1 MKTVEELIRK
11 LMKNQMD
18 YNIFIKFN
26 SKTAIEKTALTNLI
40 RKAISDGYI
49 QKTDSNLLKV
59 TKEGRQYINKLEG
72 KEEAPKTV
80 KSVRVN
86 IDTKN
91 AKLDSQIIAKAY
103 NIKLDFSE
111 DLLKLAEEIN
121 NKADFTNIEDNRIDL
136 RNLKTITIDSES
148 SKDLDDAFSV
158 EKLDNGNYKVY
169 VHISDVSHFIELD
182 SPLDLEARNRGN
194 STYLIDTVYNM
205 FPESLSNNIISLN
218 ENVDR
223 FALTF
228 ITDINSNGEILDS
241 CICKSI
247 IKSDRKLS
255 YYYAEQIIKNEAED
269 EDWLKELMINA
280 LDVKNILYKK
290 RKEGKGLEF
299 EDQDVKIVLDDEGMP
314 IEFYAEE
321 KKESSKIV
329 EELMIFTNSEVAK
342 KLSKYEG
349 VIYRYHGS
357 PDEYRFNNFKI
368 LAHNKGYD
376 LKQLEDKTYDIKAFI
391 DDIKG
396 KQDENLL
403 IPVLLR
409 SMTPSS
415 YSTINK
421 SHFGLGFDYY
431 TYFTSPIRRYA
442 DLLIHR
448 IVKDVLIKNNNS
460 NSIEEK
466 LKNICINS
474 TESCSL
480 LDKTSKKAE
489 RHLRQIKAARYMKNR
504 LGDEYYGVISSITK
518 NGIYVEIEGLEI
530 EGFIE
535 STYVGSNY
543 KFYQDMQSVYIDK
556 IKAYEL
562 GNRVKILVA
571 SADIENARI
580 FFSL

>member
-26 SKTAIEKTALTNLI
+26 SKTAIEKTSLTNLI

-49 QKTDSNLLKV
+49 QKTDGNLLKV
-59 TKEGRQYINKLEG
+59 TKEGRQYINKIEG
-72 KEEAPKTV
+72 KEEVPKTV
-80 KSVRVN
+80 KSVKVN
-86 IDTKN
+86 IDVNN

-103 NIKLDFSE
+103 NIKLDFNE
-111 DLLKLAEEIN
+111 ELLKLAEEIN
-121 NKADFTNIEDNRIDL
+121 NNADFNNIEDNRVDL
-136 RNLKTITIDSES
+136 RNIKTITIDSES
-148 SKDLDDAFSV
+148 SKDLDDAFSI
-158 EKLDNGNYKVY
+158 EKLNDDNYKVY
-169 VHISDVSHFIELD
+169 IHISDVSHFIELD

-205 FPESLSNNIISLN
+205 FPEILSNNIISLN

-228 ITDINSNGEILDS
+228 IVNINRNGEISDS
-241 CICKSI
+241 SVYKSI

-255 YYYAEQIIKNEAED
+255 YDYVEKIIKKETED
-269 EDWLKELMINA
+269 ESWLLELIDNA
-280 LDVKNILYKK
+280 LNVKNILYKK
-290 RKEGKGLEF
+290 RKEGRGLEF
-299 EDQDVKIVLDDEGMP
+299 EDQDVKIVLNDEGIP
-314 IEFYAEE
+314 IEFHAEE

-329 EELMIFTNSEVAK
+329 EELMVLTNSEIAK
-342 KLSKYEG
+342 KLSNYDG

-376 LKQLEDKTYDIKAFI
+376 LKQLEDKSYDIKTFI
-391 DDIKG
+391 DEIKG

-442 DLLIHR
+442 DLLVHR
-448 IVKDVLIKNNNS
+448 IVKNTLIENNNS
-460 NSIEEK
+460 IDEK
-466 LKNICINS
+466 LKNICVNS
-474 TESCSL
+474 CENCSL

-489 RHLRQIKAARYMKNR
+489 RYMMQIKAARYMKDR
-504 LGDEYYGVISSITK
+504 LGDEYYGVISSITR

-562 GNRVKILVA
+562 GNKVKILVA
-571 SADIENARI
+571 SANVENGKI

>member
-1 MKTVEELIRK
+1 
-11 LMKNQMD
+11 
-18 YNIFIKFN
+18 
-26 SKTAIEKTALTNLI
+26 
-40 RKAISDGYI
+40 
-49 QKTDSNLLKV
+49 
-59 TKEGRQYINKLEG
+59 
-72 KEEAPKTV
+72 
-80 KSVRVN
+80 
-86 IDTKN
+86 
-91 AKLDSQIIAKAY
+91 
-103 NIKLDFSE
+103 
-111 DLLKLAEEIN
+111 
-121 NKADFTNIEDNRIDL
+121 
-136 RNLKTITIDSES
+136 
-148 SKDLDDAFSV
+148 
-158 EKLDNGNYKVY
+158 
-169 VHISDVSHFIELD
+169 
-182 SPLDLEARNRGN
+182 
-194 STYLIDTVYNM
+194 
-205 FPESLSNNIISLN
+205 
-218 ENVDR
+218 
-223 FALTF
+223 
-228 ITDINSNGEILDS
+228 
-241 CICKSI
+241 
-247 IKSDRKLS
+247 
-255 YYYAEQIIKNEAED
+255 
-269 EDWLKELMINA
+269 MINA